1 MEITYIGHSGFLV
14 ELERHVLLFDYFQ
27 GEIPEGSGR
36 DFSGKDFS
44 EKDFSG
50 KDFSEKNYSEKD
62 FSEKDFSRKGFQEKQ
77 WLVFASHRHQDHF
90 CPDIFALAEKYPI
103 TYVLSSDILSRRV
116 PEERQEQTVR
126 LKAGECWEDE
136 GVFVETLKSTDEG
149 VAFLVQAEGQVIYHA
164 GDLNNWHWE
173 LETEAWN
180 RKMEVNYQKF
190 LEPLRGRE
198 IDAAF
203 VVLDPRQ
210 GNSYAL
216 GMDYFLQT
224 AKAKKVYPM
233 HCWEEYSVI
242 ERWMGEHMDSPYR
255 ENMVGIKGRGEVFWQ

>member
-1 MEITYIGHSGFLV
+1 MKITYIGHSGFLV
-14 ELERHVLLFDYFQ
+14 ELEKTVLLFDNVQ
-27 GEIPEGSGR
+27 GEIPEVDG
-36 DFSGKDFS
+36 
-44 EKDFSG
+44 EK
-50 KDFSEKNYSEKD
+50 K
-62 FSEKDFSRKGFQEKQ
+62 
-77 WLVFASHRHQDHF
+77 WIVFASHRHQDHF
-90 CPDIFALAEKYPI
+90 CPDIFALAEQYPVR
-103 TYVLSSDILSRRV
+103 YVLSSDIWGSRV
-116 PEERQEQTVR
+116 PEERRGQTVR
-126 LKAGECWEDE
+126 LKAGERWEDE

-173 LETEAWN
+173 LEPEAWN
-180 RKMEVNYQKF
+180 RKMEANYQKF

-210 GNSYAL
+210 GESYAL

-224 AKAKKVYPM
+224 AKVKKVYPM

-242 ERWMGEHMDSPYR
+242 DRWMQEHAGSPYR
-255 ENMVGIKGRGEVFWQ
+255 KSMVKITGRGEVFWQ

>member
-1 MEITYIGHSGFLV
+1 MGLEKGKGEGNMKITYIGHSGFLA
-14 ELERHVLLFDYFQ
+14 ELEKTVLLFDYVQ
-27 GEIPEGSGR
+27 GEIPEIDR
-36 DFSGKDFS
+36 GK
-44 EKDFSG
+44 K
-50 KDFSEKNYSEKD
+50 
-62 FSEKDFSRKGFQEKQ
+62 
-77 WLVFASHRHQDHF
+77 WMVFASHRHQDHF